1 MMLAV
6 NSSPHTL
13 RAGGV
18 TRVMLLVLLACV
30 PAWLT
35 FTWFFGWGL
44 TINIVI
50 GTCTA
55 LLLESIVMKLRSRP
69 VLACLRDSS
78 AIVTAVLLAFAT
90 PPGAPWWIPVLGAS
104 LAVIVGKQV
113 YGGLGHNIFNPA
125 MVGYVALLI
134 AFPLHM
140 TGWNIPGVQSIEG
153 VPIDPLGLQGL
164 LISLSVSFPF
174 LPIEPPRG
182 LDVAIDG
189 FSAATPLLFY
199 KLAAQSSLLDQLQSG
214 GSLLDRSAETGWEM
228 VSIAFALGGLFL
240 LWKRVITW
248 HIPLSIMATLL
259 ALSCGFYFLVPGGHA
274 IYGSPILHM
283 FGTATM
289 IGAFLI
295 ATDPVSAPAS
305 SAGKLLYGALIG
317 VLMYSIRVWGSYL
330 DSVGIA
336 VILANA
342 AAPLFDLIFRQR
354 LYGEQHW
361 WQRLLPARRA
371 GRNAP

>member
-13 RAGGV
+13 RSGSV

-55 LLLESIVMKLRSRP
+55 LLLEGIVMRLRSLP
-69 VLACLRDSS
+69 VLPCLRDSS

-104 LAVIVGKQV
+104 LAVIVGKQA
-113 YGGLGHNIFNPA
+113 YGGLGHNLFNPA
-125 MVGYVALLI
+125 MVGYFALLT

-140 TGWNIPGVQSIEG
+140 TGWNIPGAQSING
-153 VPIDPLGLQGL
+153 VPIDPLTLQGL
-164 LISLSVSFPF
+164 LISLSVTFPF
-174 LPIEPPRG
+174 LPFEPPRG
-182 LDVAIDG
+182 LDVAVDG

-199 KLAAQSSLLDQLQSG
+199 KLAAQSSLLEQWQSG
-214 GSLLDRSAETGWEM
+214 GALFERSAETGWEM
-228 VSIAFALGGLFL
+228 VGIAFALGGLFL

-248 HIPLSIMATLL
+248 HIPLSIIATVL
-259 ALSCGFYFLVPGGHA
+259 ALSCAFYFLVPGSQA
-274 IYGSPILHM
+274 IYGSPILHL

-295 ATDPVSAPAS
+295 ATDPVSAPSS
-305 SAGKLLYGALIG
+305 SAGKLLYGVLIG
-317 VLMYSIRVWGSYL
+317 VLIYSIRVWGSYL

-342 AAPLFDLIFRQR
+342 ASPLFDMLFRQR
-354 LYGEQHW
+354 LYGERHG
-361 WQRLLPARRA
+361 WQRLLPGRKA
-371 GRNAP
+371 GRNRQ